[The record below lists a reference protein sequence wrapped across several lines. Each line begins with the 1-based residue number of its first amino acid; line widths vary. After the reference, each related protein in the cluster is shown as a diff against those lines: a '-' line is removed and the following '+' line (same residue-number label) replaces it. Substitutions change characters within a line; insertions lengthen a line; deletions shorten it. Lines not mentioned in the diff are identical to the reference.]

1 MPCSCPWCVR
11 VLSNLSVVLPGTAVA
26 HGNGGT
32 GRVLSDF
39 LRTTRLATAEKGGG
53 YVDYVSRRSRGD
65 KYGTTH
71 GSYVLPIYSAEGV
84 VTHFAGASFSTV
96 PGPGGGNSCG
106 AHKSDEGLFIIFLVI
121 SLVLCVAMLLLG
133 AACHTVRGKEQ
144 YCSLQSNLDEDD
156 NTSRQEAMPMG
167 RGVVVAA
174 AYPGASRGSSDVE
187 EKPDLQNLH
196 PELL

>member
-84 VTHFAGASFSTV
+84 VTHFAGASFSTAAR
-96 PGPGGGNSCG
+96 PRPYAGSLSLLATIGASTSGSCNMNF
-106 AHKSDEGLFIIFLVI
+106 D
-121 SLVLCVAMLLLG
+121 
-133 AACHTVRGKEQ
+133 AACSISSAA
-144 YCSLQSNLDEDD
+144 SLNVAVTAALNSARSALELSRVMGDVSAGRYTTPVVPSSNAFYP
-156 NTSRQEAMPMG
+156 EAPCIPRVQCMAPA
-167 RGVVVAA
+167 V
-174 AYPGASRGSSDVE
+174 
-187 EKPDLQNLH
+187 Q
-196 PELL
+196 